1 MWLLIV
7 HQLQDYHKNS
17 TNFQQKMV
25 LKQSGLIGNQLT
37 TEPVSSSTTNRY
49 FMGKKV
55 SLKLLYS
62 FVFVMCPFPMFA
74 KFESYAYHK
83 LKYFK
88 SHHGGP
94 SAALLSQNQNFR
106 WQPSYWLPRD
116 LTVSWLLGCAEEFIG
131 INTMKRNFDSS
142 RINQCYRTVKM
153 PEELK
158 KARLH
163 LKLFS
168 HFHMQ

>member
-7 HQLQDYHKNS
+7 HQLKDYHKNS

-49 FMGKKV
+49 SWGKKSV
-55 SLKLLYS
+55 WKLLYS
-62 FVFVMCPFPMFA
+62 FVFVMCPMFA

-142 RINQCYRTVKM
+142 RINQCYRKVKM

-163 LKLFS
+163 LNLFS
-168 HFHMQ
+168 HFQMQ